1 VNTSPNSL
9 PANPTA
15 QIGSSFAIAS
25 YSRWTQQVSA
35 IILTPVHWEQQLLSS
50 FEVSPAR
57 DELQP
62 AIILHHEFSQP
73 SWPSRW
79 QSASLLVGSNQLPV
93 NSVTIISEL
102 NMVYINLILH
112 AAAGSHL
119 TQHIDHS
126 YSVIAIF
133 MPGHPFCREQP
144 GRTKLQHVS
153 VVLSNRWLKISV
165 EFIS

>member
-50 FEVSPAR
+50 FEVSPAH

-73 SWPSRW
+73 SWPSGSSHPRHFVT
-79 QSASLLVGSNQLPV
+79 SLKLTKVRHFDG
-93 NSVTIISEL
+93 
-102 NMVYINLILH
+102 NL
-112 AAAGSHL
+112 
-119 TQHIDHS
+119 
-126 YSVIAIF
+126 
-133 MPGHPFCREQP
+133 
-144 GRTKLQHVS
+144 
-153 VVLSNRWLKISV
+153 
-165 EFIS
+165 